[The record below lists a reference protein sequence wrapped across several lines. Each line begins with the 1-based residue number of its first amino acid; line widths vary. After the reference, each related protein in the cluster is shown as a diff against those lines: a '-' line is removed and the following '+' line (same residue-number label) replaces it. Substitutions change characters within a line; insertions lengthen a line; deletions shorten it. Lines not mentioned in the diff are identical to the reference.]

1 MIAIFLFYVH
11 VNEVFLTFER
21 AKTQLTS
28 RSNPMSVTVY
38 INDDMRAIMNRW
50 GNLSS
55 DNKNFIFP
63 FLKPGLTALEEY
75 TVVTRVTRFMNDWT
89 KQIGEK
95 LNLKCNLTTI
105 VSRHS
110 FSTRLKRSG
119 VSTEFIQESLG
130 HSDKRTTENY
140 LDGFENEVKKEY
152 ASKLLEFKNM

>member
-110 FSTRLKRSG
+110 FSTRLKRS
-119 VSTEFIQESLG
+119 
-130 HSDKRTTENY
+130 
-140 LDGFENEVKKEY
+140 
-152 ASKLLEFKNM
+152 